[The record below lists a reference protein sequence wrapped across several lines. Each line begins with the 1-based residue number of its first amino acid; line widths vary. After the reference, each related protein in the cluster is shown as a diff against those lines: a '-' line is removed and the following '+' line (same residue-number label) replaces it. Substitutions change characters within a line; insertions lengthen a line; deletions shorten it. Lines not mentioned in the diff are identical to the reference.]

1 MHAAE
6 YGSIYLTLMPPNAEA
21 APDGAASPPATSSPE
36 PAVMAVLIVEPHD
49 GYATWLANALSG
61 LTDRV
66 VRAADPD
73 EAMAAVAAE
82 GRDVLAAIFGPSL
95 ADRDALALAG
105 ALQQGTPD
113 VSVLLIRRQESGEL
127 IRQALRVGVKDVL
140 SSASDETAIRTAA
153 GQGDRDRPD
162 PARPPRR
169 GAPTDAGEGR
179 APGKVVTVFS
189 SKGGCGKTFL
199 STNLAVALS
208 QGGAEVALVDL
219 DLHFGDVA
227 IMLHLFPVHT
237 IYDATQNPGLDALTL
252 KSFLTRHDSGI
263 WTLVAPTEPTV
274 ADTINPGAIGTI
286 LKLLRS
292 AFDYVVIDTPPAF
305 SEPVLAAFDE
315 SDWLVMLATLDVPSI
330 KNLRLTLQTME
341 LLHFPKN
348 RIRVVVNR
356 ADSKVGLRLPDVEKL
371 LSSPGRHHHPVLA
384 VGPALGEQGQ
394 PDHARGAQG
403 AGGRVHPPGRRPA
416 GRPGGRPAGPSRSSA
431 GRCSPDPRSRPMSSL
446 HERIARARTAGVLPQ
461 SAPREPDQRQLPPGP
476 ARPPGRA
483 APEGPPGA
491 GRGAR
496 PPAVRLGDVGRA
508 APGPRS
514 GRCCSGPWRRRRRRS
529 PGTSGGGWSRR
540 SPTTCSASA
549 RSSRSCATRP
559 SPRSWSTRPT

>member
-1 MHAAE
+1 
-6 YGSIYLTLMPPNAEA
+6 
-21 APDGAASPPATSSPE
+21 
-36 PAVMAVLIVEPHD
+36 VAVLIVEPHD

-73 EAMAAVAAE
+73 EGMAAVAAE
-82 GRDVLAAIFGPSL
+82 GQDVLAAIFGPSL
-95 ADRDALALAG
+95 SDRDALALAG

-140 SSASDETAIRTAA
+140 SSASDENAVRGAAARAIEIARTLR
-153 GQGDRDRPD
+153 GRLGG
-162 PARPPRR
+162 
-169 GAPTDAGEGR
+169 GAPTDGAGR
-179 APGKVVTVFS
+179 APGRVVTVFS

-208 QGGAEVALVDL
+208 RNGAEVALVDL

-227 IMLHLFPVHT
+227 IMLHLFPSHT
-237 IYDATQNPGLDALTL
+237 IYDATQSSGLDALTL

-274 ADTINPGAIGTI
+274 ADTISPATIGSI

-305 SEPVLAAFDE
+305 SEPVLGAFDE

-330 KNLRLTLQTME
+330 KNLKLTLQTME

-371 LSSPGRHHHPVLA
+371 LSSSVDATIP
-384 VGPALGEQGQ
+384 
-394 PDHARGAQG
+394 
-403 AGGRVHPPGRRPA
+403 
-416 GRPGGRPAGPSRSSA
+416 
-431 GRCSPDPRSRPMSSL
+431 
-446 HERIARARTAGVLPQ
+446 
-461 SAPREPDQRQLPPGP
+461 
-476 ARPPGRA
+476 
-483 APEGPPGA
+483 
-491 GRGAR
+491 
-496 PPAVRLGDVGRA
+496 
-508 APGPRS
+508 
-514 GRCCSGPWRRRRRRS
+514 
-529 PGTSGGGWSRR
+529 
-540 SPTTCSASA
+540 
-549 RSSRSCATRP
+549 SSRSVPLSVNKGSPIMLEEPKGPVAESIRRVAALVIESQPP
-559 SPRSWSTRPT
+559 SRTKQKQRRSLFARS

>member
-1 MHAAE
+1 
-6 YGSIYLTLMPPNAEA
+6 
-21 APDGAASPPATSSPE
+21 
-36 PAVMAVLIVEPHD
+36 MAVLIVEPHD
-49 GYATWLANALSG
+49 GYATWLASNALAG

-66 VRAADPD
+66 VRAANTD

-82 GRDVLAAIFGPSL
+82 GRDVLAAVFGPSL
-95 ADRDALALAG
+95 SDRDALALAG

-140 SSASDETAIRTAA
+140 SSASDETAVRTAA
-153 GQGDRDRPD
+153 
-162 PARPPRR
+162 ARAIEIARTLR
-169 GAPTDAGEGR
+169 GRLGGGAPTDNEGKT
-179 APGKVVTVFS
+179 PGRVATVFS

-208 QGGAEVALVDL
+208 RGGAEVALVDL

-227 IMLHLFPVHT
+227 IMLHLFPSHT
-237 IYDATQNPGLDALTL
+237 IYDAAESPALDALTL
-252 KSFLTRHDSGI
+252 KSFLTHHDSGI

-274 ADTINPGAIGTI
+274 ADSINPAAIGNI
-286 LKLLRS
+286 LKLLRT

-371 LSSPGRHHHPVLA
+371 LSSPVDATIP
-384 VGPALGEQGQ
+384 
-394 PDHARGAQG
+394 
-403 AGGRVHPPGRRPA
+403 
-416 GRPGGRPAGPSRSSA
+416 
-431 GRCSPDPRSRPMSSL
+431 
-446 HERIARARTAGVLPQ
+446 
-461 SAPREPDQRQLPPGP
+461 
-476 ARPPGRA
+476 
-483 APEGPPGA
+483 
-491 GRGAR
+491 
-496 PPAVRLGDVGRA
+496 
-508 APGPRS
+508 
-514 GRCCSGPWRRRRRRS
+514 
-529 PGTSGGGWSRR
+529 
-540 SPTTCSASA
+540 
-549 RSSRSCATRP
+549 SSRSVP
-559 SPRSWSTRPT
+559 LSVNKGSPIMLEEPKGPVADAIRRVAAQLTVAQPGRTKQKQRRSLFSRS

>member
-1 MHAAE
+1 
-6 YGSIYLTLMPPNAEA
+6 
-21 APDGAASPPATSSPE
+21 
-36 PAVMAVLIVEPHD
+36 MAVLIVEPHD
-49 GYATWLANALSG
+49 GYATWLASNALAG

-82 GRDVLAAIFGPSL
+82 GRDVLAAVFGPSL
-95 ADRDALALAG
+95 SDRDALALAG

-140 SSASDETAIRTAA
+140 SSASDETAVRTAA
-153 GQGDRDRPD
+153 
-162 PARPPRR
+162 ARAIEIARTLR
-169 GAPTDAGEGR
+169 GRLGGGAPTDGEGR
-179 APGKVVTVFS
+179 SPGRVATVFS

-199 STNLAVALS
+199 ATNLAVALS
-208 QGGAEVALVDL
+208 RGGAEVALVDL

-227 IMLHLFPVHT
+227 IMLHLFPSHT
-237 IYDATQNPGLDALTL
+237 IYDAAENPALDALSL

-263 WTLVAPTEPTV
+263 WTLVAPTEPTI
-274 ADTINPGAIGTI
+274 ADSINPSSIGNI
-286 LKLLRS
+286 LKLLRT

-371 LSSPGRHHHPVLA
+371 LSSPVDATIP
-384 VGPALGEQGQ
+384 
-394 PDHARGAQG
+394 
-403 AGGRVHPPGRRPA
+403 
-416 GRPGGRPAGPSRSSA
+416 
-431 GRCSPDPRSRPMSSL
+431 
-446 HERIARARTAGVLPQ
+446 
-461 SAPREPDQRQLPPGP
+461 
-476 ARPPGRA
+476 
-483 APEGPPGA
+483 
-491 GRGAR
+491 
-496 PPAVRLGDVGRA
+496 
-508 APGPRS
+508 
-514 GRCCSGPWRRRRRRS
+514 
-529 PGTSGGGWSRR
+529 
-540 SPTTCSASA
+540 
-549 RSSRSCATRP
+549 SSRSVP
-559 SPRSWSTRPT
+559 LSVNKGSPIMLEEPKGPVADAVRRVAAQLADAQPGRTKQKQRRSLFSRN

>member
-1 MHAAE
+1 
-6 YGSIYLTLMPPNAEA
+6 
-21 APDGAASPPATSSPE
+21 
-36 PAVMAVLIVEPHD
+36 MAVLIVEPHD

-82 GRDVLAAIFGPSL
+82 GRDVLAAIIGPSL

-113 VSVLLIRRQESGEL
+113 ISVLLIRRQESGEL
-127 IRQALRVGVKDVL
+127 IRQALNVGVKGVL
-140 SSASDETAIRTAA
+140 SSASDETAVRTAA
-153 GQGDRDRPD
+153 
-162 PARPPRR
+162 ARAVEIARTLR
-169 GAPTDAGEGR
+169 GRLGGGAPTDNGEGR

-199 STNLAVALS
+199 STNLAVSLTRN
-208 QGGAEVALVDL
+208 GAEVALVDL

-227 IMLHLFPVHT
+227 IMLHLFPSHT
-237 IYDATQNPGLDALTL
+237 IYDAAQNPGLDALSL

-263 WTLVAPTEPTV
+263 WALVAPTEPTV
-274 ADTINPGAIGTI
+274 ADTINPGTIGNI

-341 LLHFPKN
+341 LLHFPKG

-371 LSSPGRHHHPVLA
+371 LSSPV
-384 VGPALGEQGQ
+384 
-394 PDHARGAQG
+394 D
-403 AGGRVHPPGRRPA
+403 
-416 GRPGGRPAGPSRSSA
+416 
-431 GRCSPDPRSRPMSSL
+431 
-446 HERIARARTAGVLPQ
+446 
-461 SAPREPDQRQLPPGP
+461 
-476 ARPPGRA
+476 
-483 APEGPPGA
+483 
-491 GRGAR
+491 
-496 PPAVRLGDVGRA
+496 
-508 APGPRS
+508 
-514 GRCCSGPWRRRRRRS
+514 
-529 PGTSGGGWSRR
+529 
-540 SPTTCSASA
+540 TTIP
-549 RSSRSCATRP
+549 SSRSVP
-559 SPRSWSTRPT
+559 LSVNKGSPIMLEEPKGPVAESIRRVAAQLTEPQIGRTKQKQRRSLFARS

>member
-1 MHAAE
+1 
-6 YGSIYLTLMPPNAEA
+6 
-21 APDGAASPPATSSPE
+21 
-36 PAVMAVLIVEPHD
+36 VAVLIVEPHD

-73 EAMAAVAAE
+73 EGMAAVAAE
-82 GRDVLAAIFGPSL
+82 GQDVLAAIFGPSL
-95 ADRDALALAG
+95 SDRDALALAG

-140 SSASDETAIRTAA
+140 SSASDENAVRGAAARAIEIARTLR
-153 GQGDRDRPD
+153 GRLGG
-162 PARPPRR
+162 
-169 GAPTDAGEGR
+169 GAPTDGAGR
-179 APGKVVTVFS
+179 APGRVVTVFS

-208 QGGAEVALVDL
+208 RNGAEVALVDL

-227 IMLHLFPVHT
+227 IMLHLFPSHT
-237 IYDATQNPGLDALTL
+237 IYDATQSSGLDALTL

-274 ADTINPGAIGTI
+274 ADTISPATIGSI

-305 SEPVLAAFDE
+305 SEPVLGAFDE

-330 KNLRLTLQTME
+330 KNLKLTLQTME
-341 LLHFPKN
+341 LLHFPKS

-371 LSSPGRHHHPVLA
+371 LSSSVDATIP
-384 VGPALGEQGQ
+384 
-394 PDHARGAQG
+394 
-403 AGGRVHPPGRRPA
+403 
-416 GRPGGRPAGPSRSSA
+416 
-431 GRCSPDPRSRPMSSL
+431 
-446 HERIARARTAGVLPQ
+446 
-461 SAPREPDQRQLPPGP
+461 
-476 ARPPGRA
+476 
-483 APEGPPGA
+483 
-491 GRGAR
+491 
-496 PPAVRLGDVGRA
+496 
-508 APGPRS
+508 
-514 GRCCSGPWRRRRRRS
+514 
-529 PGTSGGGWSRR
+529 
-540 SPTTCSASA
+540 
-549 RSSRSCATRP
+549 SSRSVPLSVNKGSPIMLEEPKGPVAESIRRVAALVTESQPP
-559 SPRSWSTRPT
+559 SRTKQKQRRSLFARS

>member
-1 MHAAE
+1 
-6 YGSIYLTLMPPNAEA
+6 
-21 APDGAASPPATSSPE
+21 
-36 PAVMAVLIVEPHD
+36 MAVLIVEPHD

-73 EAMAAVAAE
+73 EGMAAVAAE
-82 GRDVLAAIFGPSL
+82 GQDVLAAIFGPSL
-95 ADRDALALAG
+95 SDRDALALAG

-140 SSASDETAIRTAA
+140 SSASDETAVRTAA
-153 GQGDRDRPD
+153 
-162 PARPPRR
+162 ARAIEIARTLR
-169 GAPTDAGEGR
+169 GRLGGGAPTEVGEGR
-179 APGKVVTVFS
+179 PPGRVVTVFS

-208 QGGAEVALVDL
+208 RNGAEVALVDL

-227 IMLHLFPVHT
+227 IMLHLFPSHT
-237 IYDATQNPGLDALTL
+237 IYDATQSSGLDALTL

-274 ADTINPGAIGTI
+274 ADTISPATIGSI

-305 SEPVLAAFDE
+305 SEPVLGAFDE

-330 KNLRLTLQTME
+330 KNLKLTLQTME
-341 LLHFPKN
+341 LLHFPKS

-371 LSSPGRHHHPVLA
+371 LSSSVDATIP
-384 VGPALGEQGQ
+384 
-394 PDHARGAQG
+394 
-403 AGGRVHPPGRRPA
+403 
-416 GRPGGRPAGPSRSSA
+416 
-431 GRCSPDPRSRPMSSL
+431 
-446 HERIARARTAGVLPQ
+446 
-461 SAPREPDQRQLPPGP
+461 
-476 ARPPGRA
+476 
-483 APEGPPGA
+483 
-491 GRGAR
+491 
-496 PPAVRLGDVGRA
+496 
-508 APGPRS
+508 
-514 GRCCSGPWRRRRRRS
+514 
-529 PGTSGGGWSRR
+529 
-540 SPTTCSASA
+540 
-549 RSSRSCATRP
+549 SSRSVPLSVNKGSPIMVEEPKGPVAESIRRVAALVTESQPP
-559 SPRSWSTRPT
+559 SRTKQKQRRSLFARS